1 LLIPYIFFTKDL
13 DHPSLF
19 EARSNPEVQQAPAHE
34 KYQAVRD
41 DLLGK
46 QAKGD
51 KKVEGMAAVSVGTL
65 GRKFGILVADLC
77 IGQPNQMRRT
87 WENPRNSPMSALRRD
102 QTIPARDKILS
113 ARIY

>member
-1 LLIPYIFFTKDL
+1 MLIPYIFFTKDL

-19 EARSNPEVQQAPAHE
+19 EVRSNPEVQQAPAHE
-34 KYQAVRD
+34 KYAAVRD

-65 GRKFGILVADLC
+65 GRKFGILVADLLHWAT
-77 IGQPNQMRRT
+77 QPKAAHLGESQ
-87 WENPRNSPMSALRRD
+87 EFSDVHAS
-102 QTIPARDKILS
+102 K
-113 ARIY
+113 